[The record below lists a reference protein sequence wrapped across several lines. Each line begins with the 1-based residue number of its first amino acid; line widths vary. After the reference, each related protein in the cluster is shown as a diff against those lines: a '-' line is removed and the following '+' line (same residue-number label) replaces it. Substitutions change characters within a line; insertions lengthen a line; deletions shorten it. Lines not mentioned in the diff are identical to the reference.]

1 MIMVDIVNEV
11 SKIADITKVKA
22 EVAVDAVFDAMR
34 ISMQRGERIELRGF
48 GVFQVKPRKRGIG
61 RNPRTGKEVRIPP
74 GRTIRFKPGKDL
86 QNISKNAAAR
96 RVTHD
101 LSTSARFPSASAD
114 SNSGPFDPTDP
125 NVFARAE
132 TWVVPPPARRGRPW
146 VNAMLLVLTILTTTG
161 MGALHYAGFRAG
173 FGPATPA
180 FTFSLFL
187 HGLWYSATILA
198 ILGCH
203 ELGHY
208 YACRYYRVDASLPY
222 FLPAP
227 ILTGTLGAFIRIR
240 DPIRSKRMLFDI
252 GVAGPLAGFVI
263 AVPALVVGLM
273 LSNLA
278 PLPPTF
284 NGLALGEP
292 LLFKGAAWL
301 IWGAEPKGYALNLH
315 PMAFA
320 AWFGLL
326 ATALNLFPIGQLD
339 GGHIAYAVLGRKSTT
354 VTLAS
359 IGVAIGLTFFSMSWV
374 VWTLLLVAMTVVMG
388 PRHPRTIDEDI
399 PLDRVRVWLAVLA
412 LVVFVLCFT
421 PNPIEPTELLR
432 Q

>member
-1 MIMVDIVNEV
+1 
-11 SKIADITKVKA
+11 
-22 EVAVDAVFDAMR
+22 
-34 ISMQRGERIELRGF
+34 
-48 GVFQVKPRKRGIG
+48 
-61 RNPRTGKEVRIPP
+61 
-74 GRTIRFKPGKDL
+74 
-86 QNISKNAAAR
+86 
-96 RVTHD
+96 
-101 LSTSARFPSASAD
+101 
-114 SNSGPFDPTDP
+114 
-125 NVFARAE
+125 
-132 TWVVPPPARRGRPW
+132 
-146 VNAMLLVLTILTTTG
+146 MLLVLTILTTTG

-187 HGLWYSATILA
+187 HGLWYSGTILA

-339 GGHIAYAVLGRKSTT
+339 GGHIAYAVLGRRSTL
-354 VTLAS
+354 VTYAAV
-359 IGVAIGLTFFSMSWV
+359 GCAVVLTYFSSSWL
-374 VWTLLLVAMTVVMG
+374 VWTVLVTAMLFFFG
-388 PRHPRTIDEDI
+388 PRHPQTLDEHV
-399 PLDRVRVWLAVLA
+399 PLDSGRVLVAAVA
-412 LVVFVLCFT
+412 LGIFVLCFT
-421 PNPIEPTELLR
+421 PAPIEVIQLLPH
-432 Q
+432 